1 MFSRIQRLRES
12 LSPAEQAVGDWVL
25 AHPGRAKDSTLA
37 AVAAA
42 AGTSEPTVIRFCRSL
57 GLSGF
62 RELRLRLA
70 ETLSRP
76 ASYLHRDVTTDDS
89 IGEVVSKVM
98 DHSIQA
104 MIDVRANVSSMPF
117 DAALRAMVPARQLI
131 FAGLGASGIVSRDA
145 CQKFFRLGIPC
156 SVAADTPAIL
166 QMAAIAGSDDVL
178 FMTSHTG
185 AWPDLVRAATIAVS
199 NGVTVI
205 ALTEPDSPLA
215 KKASLVFECH
225 TPEDTNVYTPMS
237 SRLAHLALFDA
248 LQVALALKLG
258 ERADTMLRKS
268 KEALANRP

>member
-1 MFSRIQRLRES
+1 MFGRIQRIHQE
-12 LSPAEQAVGDWVL
+12 LSRAEQAVADWVL

-37 AVAAA
+37 DVAAA

-76 ASYLHRDVTTDDS
+76 TSYLHRDVVPGDS
-89 IGEVVSKVM
+89 VNEVVAKVL

-104 MIDVRANVSSMPF
+104 MIDVRANAATMPF
-117 DAALRAMVPARQLI
+117 DEALNAMMPARQLI

-156 SVAADTPAIL
+156 SVAVDTPAIL
-166 QMAAIAGSDDVL
+166 QTAAIVDERDVL
-178 FMTSHTG
+178 IITSHTG
-185 AWPDLVRAATIAVS
+185 VWPDVARAATIAAG
-199 NGVTVI
+199 NGATVI
-205 ALTEPDSPLA
+205 ALTEPGSLLA
-215 KKASLVFECH
+215 RNASLVFECH

-258 ERADTMLRKS
+258 ESADLMLRRS